1 MTKARAIKVHCFDCA
16 GETSKEVT
24 LCVVFDCPLWPYRT
38 GSSSKSNTYRKRME
52 TAIVN
57 YAEDLKRMAA
67 EGYQVAKF
75 SESIRPTAVCSK
87 KLPKSA
93 PRARVTAGDGI
104 HESGDT

>member
-1 MTKARAIKVHCFDCA
+1 MTKARAIKLHCRDCA

-38 GSSSKSNTYRKRME
+38 GSGPKSNTYRKRME

-57 YAEDLKRMAA
+57 YAEDLKTMAA

-87 KLPKSA
+87 KLP
-93 PRARVTAGDGI
+93 RARVTAGDDT

>member
-1 MTKARAIKVHCFDCA
+1 LHCWDCA

-38 GSSSKSNTYRKRME
+38 GSGSKSNTYRKRME

-57 YAEDLKRMAA
+57 YAEDLKTMAA

-75 SESIRPTAVCSK
+75 SESIRPTAVCSNK
-87 KLPKSA
+87 RP
-93 PRARVTAGDGI
+93 
-104 HESGDT
+104 SGKGNGRG

>member
-1 MTKARAIKVHCFDCA
+1 MTKGRAIKLYCRDCA

-38 GSSSKSNTYRKRME
+38 GSGPKSNTYRKRME

-57 YAEDLKRMAA
+57 YAEDLKTMAA
-67 EGYQVAKF
+67 EGYEIAHFYEPVR
-75 SESIRPTAVCSK
+75 STAVCSK
-87 KLPKSA
+87 KLP
-93 PRARVTAGDGI
+93 RARVTAGDDT